1 MTAVTRG
8 DDRVRAAFDAV
19 QREDFLPSAERR
31 YAADD
36 RPLPIGPSQTNSQP
50 SSVRT
55 MLELLVVRAG
65 DTVLDVGSGSGWTT
79 ALLGHLVGPEGRV
92 VGVEVVERLAVWGR
106 SNVEAYG
113 MGWVSVQQADPDVLG
128 LPSQAP
134 FDRIL
139 VSAESR
145 TLPAELV
152 DQLTPEGRMVVP
164 VHGRLSVVQRHR
176 DREPVVRQVGHYR
189 FVPLRRSERA

>member
-1 MTAVTRG
+1 MAVGERG
-8 DDRVRAAFDAV
+8 DDRVGAAFDAV
-19 QREDFLPSAERR
+19 RRADFLPAAERR

-79 ALLGHLVGPEGRV
+79 ALLGHLVGPQGRV
-92 VGVEVVERLAVWGR
+92 VGVEVVERLAVWGG

-145 TLPAELV
+145 TLPGELV
-152 DQLTPEGRMVVP
+152 DQLTPDGRMVVP
-164 VHGRLSVVQRHR
+164 VHGRLAVVQRHR
-176 DREPVVRQVGHYR
+176 DREPVVRRVGHYR
-189 FVPLRRSERA
+189 FVPLRRSERS